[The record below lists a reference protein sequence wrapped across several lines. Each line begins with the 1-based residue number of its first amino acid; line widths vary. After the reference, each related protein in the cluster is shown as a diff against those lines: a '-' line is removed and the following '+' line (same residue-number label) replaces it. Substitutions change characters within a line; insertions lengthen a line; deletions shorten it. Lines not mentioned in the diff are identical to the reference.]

1 MLILSRKLNE
11 RIIIGD
17 DIEISVVEIKGDHI
31 KLGIHAPRSVKVYR
45 HEVYQAIQAEN
56 QAASRAPTDLGSL
69 AGLFKAPGEN
79 ETPQE

>member
-17 DIEISVVEIKGDHI
+17 EIEISVVEIKGDHV

-45 HEVYQAIQAEN
+45 HEVYQAIQQEN
-56 QAASRAPTDLGSL
+56 QAAANAPSDLGSL
-69 AGLFKAPGEN
+69 AGLFSQQKQDNDPGE
-79 ETPQE
+79 